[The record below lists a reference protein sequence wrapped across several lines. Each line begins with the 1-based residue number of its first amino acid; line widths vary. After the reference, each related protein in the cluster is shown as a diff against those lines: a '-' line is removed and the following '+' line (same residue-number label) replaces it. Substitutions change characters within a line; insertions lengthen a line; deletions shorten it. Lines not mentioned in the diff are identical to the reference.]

1 MKRKDIH
8 AILHP
13 KSIAIVG
20 ASSDLDKGATMF
32 LDSLQEIGYE
42 GKIFPV
48 HPKVD
53 VSLGLKT
60 YPSLLDVPDSIDHVI
75 VGVPASATPKVVE
88 DAVKKGVR
96 SIHLFTS
103 GFSEVGTEEG
113 AALQKK
119 IAKIAKGKVRIIGPN
134 CMGIYYPGMRIA
146 FDGFQP
152 PQPGGAGFVSQSGGM
167 ANDFSK
173 HAVREGNFCSK
184 VVSIGNSSDLRLTDF
199 LEYLSEDDK
208 TTTISMYVE
217 GLGEGEGRKL
227 LEILEGTTKR
237 KPILIWKAGQTD
249 QGAKTAFSHTGA
261 MSSGHLPWET
271 IARQFGVILVD
282 SIEEMHD
289 FIKLYRLVRPPEGT
303 RCCMV
308 TFGGGNSVAYADICA
323 KTGILLP
330 DLNAQTQDDLL
341 EFIQAVGTIRR
352 NPVDVSAGGWE
363 TKVIENTLRTA
374 GRDPNIDFIV
384 FIAQVGFLR
393 RMSDRVGM
401 EPEKIIDNQA
411 NEIASASR
419 ELKIPLVCNNPQPFE
434 DQTTEAWRHQMKKR
448 LEEKQVPTI
457 PTVERTSKAL
467 IRYHQYNCFVKW
479 NGGC

>member
-20 ASSDLDKGATMF
+20 ASNDLERGATIF
-32 LDSLQEIGYE
+32 LNSLQEIGYE

-60 YPSLLDVPDSIDHVI
+60 YPSLLDVPDSVDYVI
-75 VGVPASATPKVVE
+75 IGVPANATPKVVE

-103 GFSEVGTEEG
+103 GFSELGTEEG
-113 AALQKK
+113 AALQNK
-119 IAKIAKGKVRIIGPN
+119 IVEIAKGKARIIGPN
-134 CMGIYYPGMRIA
+134 CMGIYYPGMKIA
-146 FDGFQP
+146 FDGSQS
-152 PQPGGAGFVSQSGGM
+152 PQSGGAGFVSQSGGM
-167 ANDFSK
+167 ANYFSK

-184 VVSIGNSSDLRLTDF
+184 VISIGNSSDLKLTDF
-199 LEYLSEDDK
+199 LEYLSEDEE

-217 GLGEGEGRKL
+217 GLSKGEGRKL

-237 KPILIWKAGQTD
+237 KPILIWKGGQTD
-249 QGAKTAFSHTGA
+249 QGAKTALSHTGA
-261 MSSGHLPWET
+261 MSSGYRLWET

-289 FIKLYRLVRPPEGT
+289 FIKLYRVVRPPEGP

-308 TFGGGNSVAYADICA
+308 TFGGGNSVAYADICS
-323 KTGILLP
+323 KMGIQLP
-330 DLNAQTQDDLL
+330 DLNKQTQEDLL
-341 EFIQAVGTIRR
+341 EFIPAVGTIRR
-352 NPVDVSAGGWE
+352 NPVDVSVGGWE

-374 GRDPNIDFIV
+374 GSDPNIDSIV
-384 FIAQVGFLR
+384 FITQIGFLH
-393 RMSDRVGM
+393 RMSHRLGM
-401 EPEKIIDNQA
+401 EPEKMLDNQV
-411 NEIASASR
+411 NEIVSASR
-419 ELKIPLVCNNPQPFE
+419 ELKIPLVCNNPLSFE
-434 DQTTEAWRHQMKKR
+434 DQMTEAWRLQMKNR

-467 IRYHQYNCFVKW
+467 KRYHQYNCFVKQ
-479 NGGC
+479 NEEC